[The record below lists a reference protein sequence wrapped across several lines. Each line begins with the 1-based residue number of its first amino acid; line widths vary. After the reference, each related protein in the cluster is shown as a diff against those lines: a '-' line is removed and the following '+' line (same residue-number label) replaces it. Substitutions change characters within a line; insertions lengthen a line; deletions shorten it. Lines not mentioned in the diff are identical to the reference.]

1 MELTCWHAL
10 QEPAAVSPGGG
21 AVCRHCR
28 KSDSADQM
36 LVCDGCDW
44 GHHLGCLDLS
54 EVPDGIWFCATCTAA
69 GVTTMTEK
77 AAEFH
82 SQYAG
87 DAVVSAAKVKQEAE
101 PQVEQEGSVS
111 SGRLLCHA

>member
-1 MELTCWHAL
+1 
-10 QEPAAVSPGGG
+10 
-21 AVCRHCR
+21 
-28 KSDSADQM
+28 M

-44 GHHLGCLDLS
+44 GHHLGCLDMS
-54 EVPDGIWFCATCTAA
+54 EVPDGIWFCATCKAA

-101 PQVEQEGSVS
+101 LPVQQGDSVS
-111 SGRLLCHA
+111 SSRLLCHAWGAAVEAAKIM